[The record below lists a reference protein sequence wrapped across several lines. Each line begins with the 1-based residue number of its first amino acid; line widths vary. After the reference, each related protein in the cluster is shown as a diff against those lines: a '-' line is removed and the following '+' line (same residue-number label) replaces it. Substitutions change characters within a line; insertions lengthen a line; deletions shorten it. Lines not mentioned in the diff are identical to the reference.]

1 MGYRFR
7 LFVEV
12 SGPRPP
18 FGAVID
24 HLWGVGTDV
33 DSDGDSRTAD
43 DREWT
48 ELWVAKRPECSEVV
62 SVSPESEAPLVVE
75 GASDSRDLAQR
86 AANFIARETNG
97 RIVARPA
104 V

>member
-1 MGYRFR
+1 MGYSFR
-7 LFVEV
+7 VFVEV
-12 SGPRPP
+12 RGPRPP
-18 FGAVID
+18 LDAVID

-62 SVSPESEAPLVVE
+62 SVSPESETPLVLEV
-75 GASDSRDLAQR
+75 ASDSKDLAER
-86 AANFIARETNG
+86 AAKFIARETNG
-97 RIVARPA
+97 RVVVRPA